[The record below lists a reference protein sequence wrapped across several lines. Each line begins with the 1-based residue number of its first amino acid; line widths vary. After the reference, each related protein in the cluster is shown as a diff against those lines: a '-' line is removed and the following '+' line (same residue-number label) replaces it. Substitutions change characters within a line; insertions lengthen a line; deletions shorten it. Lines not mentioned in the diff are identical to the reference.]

1 MLVLVRE
8 KVFENF
14 DNLRDLVAFPQFKKR
29 EKHLWWTA
37 TFSKIAG

>member
-8 KVFENF
+8 KVSENC
-14 DNLRDLVAFPQFKKR
+14 DNLRDLVEFPQSEKR